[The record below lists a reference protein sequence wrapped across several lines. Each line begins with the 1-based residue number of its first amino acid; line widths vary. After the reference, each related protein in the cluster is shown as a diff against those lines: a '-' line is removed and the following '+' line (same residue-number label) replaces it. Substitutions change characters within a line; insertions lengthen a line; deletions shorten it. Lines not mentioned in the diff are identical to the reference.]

1 MIITVEEAI
10 LLTSKSSSGKVKK
23 NNQTYIHIKQN
34 RKIKK
39 RKQGKVCQGAGKA
52 TQSVKGSLFK
62 HEDLA
67 DKRIYG
73 AHWPA

>member
-34 RKIKK
+34 NSPSSASKMDRTDKIN
-39 RKQGKVCQGAGKA
+39 
-52 TQSVKGSLFK
+52 
-62 HEDLA
+62 E
-67 DKRIYG
+67 
-73 AHWPA
+73 